1 MPKFNGGTRPHKI
14 FKKGKTYVNP
24 ATYLR
29 ITAGPQRDQ
38 YVHMLV
44 AKAKIGRD
52 LLPGET
58 VEHDNGNGLDC
69 DPKNILVV
77 SRGRNTQL
85 MHERRKRG
93 RLNAIR
99 EWLE

>member
-1 MPKFNGGTRPHKI
+1 MPKFKGGTRPHKI

-29 ITAGPQRDQ
+29 ITAGPQRDK

-44 AKAKIGRD
+44 AEAKIGRRLRAD
-52 LLPGET
+52 ET

-69 DPKNILVV
+69 RFENILIV
-77 SRGRNTQL
+77 SRPENTRL
-85 MHERRKRG
+85 MAERRKRG